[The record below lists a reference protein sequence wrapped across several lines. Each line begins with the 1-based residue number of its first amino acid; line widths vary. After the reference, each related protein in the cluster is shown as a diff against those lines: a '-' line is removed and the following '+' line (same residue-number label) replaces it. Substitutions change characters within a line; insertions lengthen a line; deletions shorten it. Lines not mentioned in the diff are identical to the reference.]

1 MRGKTLG
8 ELVADF
14 RDEAGMAST
23 AAMSQNALQAIQTK
37 IRRTQEV
44 LYADW
49 AWPFLRMQRDEVLQA
64 GERYYSFPPE
74 LDPDRLESVVVREQ
88 SDSLWRPVTYGI
100 DMWMRNNC
108 DSELDERRDP
118 VCAWQYFE
126 NDQYEV
132 WPMPATNTGVLRF
145 TGIQKLPPLKADA
158 DRAVLDDR
166 LIVLYAAGEWLQK
179 AKDPGATTVMQMA
192 DAHYRRLKGNTQ
204 RKRVYPIA
212 AGQPVPWVPIVIKAP
227 GT

>member
-8 ELVADF
+8 ELVVDF

-23 AAMSQNALQAIQTK
+23 AALSQNALAAIKTK

-44 LYADW
+44 LYHDW
-49 AWPFLRMQRDEVLQA
+49 SWPFLRMQRDETLQA

-74 LDPDRLESVVVREQ
+74 LDQDRLEQVEVREQ
-88 SDSLWRPVTYGI
+88 PDSDWRPTVYGI
-100 DMWMRNNC
+100 TYWMRNNC
-108 DSELDERRDP
+108 DSELNERRDP
-118 VCAWQYFE
+118 VCAWEFFE
-126 NDQYEV
+126 DNQYEV
-132 WPMPATNTGVLRF
+132 WPMPATNTGILRF
-145 TGIQKLPPLKADA
+145 TGIQKLPPLREDA

-179 AKDPGATTVMQMA
+179 AKDPSAASVLQMA
-192 DAHYRRLKGNTQ
+192 EAHYRRLKGNSQ
-204 RKRVYPIA
+204 FRRVRPIA
-212 AGQPVPWVPIVIKAP
+212 DGTSTRWVPITIKAP